1 MIVQIKQTSHL
12 NFWTFWK
19 FYLSPASSFC
29 LFNQVI
35 VSLKMQSLKEKKS
48 QTISF
53 SRVLLSI
60 QGPTWLFNRVQ
71 VRWHFFIP
79 THVHLAHT
87 YWPTD
92 VVSSAAPH
100 LRQTAGF
107 FWHLVRAARD
117 DGLTSS
123 LWARHIAAGTEEQL
137 MRVFRGHAVKKSAQG
152 LVAAGT
158 VAQARFA
165 WRLDTRWHI
174 FSAQPLAQVVHVA
187 GLGRIQAPVC
197 RRKAKIRVCKGLER
211 EQRAVMNFVW
221 WSAVRLNYS

>member
-1 MIVQIKQTSHL
+1 MIVQLKQTPNL
-12 NFWTFWK
+12 NFWTLRE
-19 FYLSPASSFC
+19 FYLSSARSFC

-48 QTISF
+48 QTTSF
-53 SRVLLSI
+53 SRGLLRI

-71 VRWHFFIP
+71 VHWLFFSP
-79 THVHLAHT
+79 THVHLAHA
-87 YWPTD
+87 YWPAD
-92 VVSSAAPH
+92 VVGSAAPH

-117 DGLTSS
+117 DGLASS
-123 LWARHIAAGTEEQL
+123 LRACHIAAGTEEQL

-165 WRLDTRWHI
+165 WRLDTCWHI
-174 FSAQPLAQVVHVA
+174 FSAQPLAQVIHVA
-187 GLGRIQAPVC
+187 SFGRIQAPVC

-211 EQRAVMNFVW
+211 EQGQ
-221 WSAVRLNYS
+221 